1 MFECSIQLSPSE
13 KSILSE
19 VLDNAQTA
27 SNFEKKNE
35 EDKALSFYRKSIHII
50 EVNLKTLSQEKHTI
64 FQTLLESY
72 RERINIIISFQRK
85 KSFTSVDDSFLY
97 THKYLNS
104 GTNNNNNDKK
114 ERKIQKKN
122 SKPLEEFNIHLNYK
136 SSEGEKIQTIGDALN
151 IFNEMDRLQLILNII
166 EKTMVSGGNLTKNL
180 YVPAFIWK
188 IEINDLVIEE
198 IEKLKIKYLKTLS
211 DEIAIFLYDEG
222 NLPKIK
228 KESGFLRNTLTNLYK
243 EEKFQNIL
251 NVSKTKKTLF
261 ENYKDIIKKN
271 FTKLNLYITSANSS
285 NNYVDVALN
294 AIQSVQKLVKVLQ
307 MIEKNLERDDEFIKN
322 EQFFYWFFKDVL
334 IKILVTDLELR
345 LNQYL
350 VLVRKKIIEK

>member
-35 EDKALSFYRKSIHII
+35 EDKALSFYRKAIHII
-50 EVNLKTLSQEKHTI
+50 EVNIKTLSQEKHTI

-114 ERKIQKKN
+114 ERKMQKKN
-122 SKPLEEFNIHLNYK
+122 SKPLEDFNIHLNYK
-136 SSEGEKIQTIGDALN
+136 LSEGEKPQTIGDALN
-151 IFNEMDRLQLILNII
+151 IF
-166 EKTMVSGGNLTKNL
+166 EKTMVFGGNLTKNL

-198 IEKLKIKYLKTLS
+198 IEKLKVKYLKTLS

-307 MIEKNLERDDEFIKN
+307 MIEKNLERDEEFIKN
-322 EQFFYWFFKDVL
+322 EQFFYWFFKDIL